1 MKSLY
6 ILDLL
11 KIKKGMGLEC
21 LLQKIIDL
29 KVCGKM
35 MKKYRGMTLRLLGII
50 GVSLRMGF
58 GMGRASFVGE
68 MEKNMRDSGE
78 MELSKVQEYGNLEKE
93 TAILDNG
100 IMAKFKAMVYI

>member
-1 MKSLY
+1 
-6 ILDLL
+6 
-11 KIKKGMGLEC
+11 MGLEC
-21 LLQKIIDL
+21 LLQKVIDL

-35 MKKYRGMTLRLLGII
+35 MKKYRGIKLRLLGII
-50 GVSLRMGF
+50 GVSLRMDF

-78 MELSKVQEYGNLEKE
+78 MELSKAQEYGNLEKE

>member
-1 MKSLY
+1 
-6 ILDLL
+6 
-11 KIKKGMGLEC
+11 MGLEC
-21 LLQKIIDL
+21 LLPEVIDL
-29 KVCGKM
+29 KGCGKM
-35 MKKYRGMTLRLLGII
+35 MKKYRGMKSRLLGII
-50 GVSLRMGF
+50 GVSLRMEL

-78 MELSKVQEYGNLEKE
+78 MELSKAQEYGNLEKE